1 MHKNVKL
8 LLLTSILIHSGANLL
23 APIYAIFIK
32 DIGGDL
38 IDAGI
43 AIGIYALLKGV
54 FYFIIGK
61 IDENRVSKKIMMFA
75 GYSIMGLGYGA
86 YIIAGKPLDVF
97 IIQGILSL
105 GETIINPSWSAIIAT
120 SLEKGKERH
129 LYSHF
134 FGYRSIFEG
143 IAAIVGGLF
152 AMRFGFNLIFGIM
165 AAFALASGLL
175 SLLIDEKEQNLQA

>member
-1 MHKNVKL
+1 VHKNIKL

-32 DIGGDL
+32 EIGGNL

-54 FYFIIGK
+54 FYFLIGK
-61 IDENRVSKKIMMFA
+61 INEDRVSKKVMMFA
-75 GYSIMGLGYGA
+75 GYTIMGLGYAA
-86 YIIAGKPLDVF
+86 YVFANKPLDVF
-97 IIQGILSL
+97 VIQGILSL

-143 IAAIVGGLF
+143 IAAITGGLF
-152 AMRFGFNLIFGIM
+152 AMKFGFNVIFGIM
-165 AAFALASGLL
+165 AAFAIASGLL
-175 SLLIDEKEQNLQA
+175 SLLVDETVQEL

>member
-54 FYFIIGK
+54 FYFLFARIKEDK
-61 IDENRVSKKIMMFA
+61 ISKKLMMFA
-75 GYSIMGLGYGA
+75 GYTIMGIGYLA
-86 YIIAGKPLDVF
+86 YIFANKPLDVF
-97 IIQGILSL
+97 LIQGILSL

-129 LYSHF
+129 LYSNF

-152 AMRFGFNLIFGIM
+152 AMKFGFNLVFGVM
-165 AAFALASGLL
+165 AVFAITSGLL
-175 SLLIDEKEQNLQA
+175 SLLIEETN